1 MAQVARVRF
10 LNVTIRRIC
19 KKKKELKVDVLS
31 ITSIVS
37 DDLEQSTGGHE
48 QGIITQPKVKDSK
61 HLIAKMPTLEELK
74 EQASKEGTTVK
85 EVAKCLLKNIAI
97 LHLEASSD
105 SDLEKY
111 HQALNEAFPHAKGLL
126 KPVIPPE
133 VKEAKELDPY
143 IETLMGQLF
152 EEQLPTPKETPRAPH
167 AKSLIF

>member
-1 MAQVARVRF
+1 
-10 LNVTIRRIC
+10 
-19 KKKKELKVDVLS
+19 
-31 ITSIVS
+31 
-37 DDLEQSTGGHE
+37 
-48 QGIITQPKVKDSK
+48 
-61 HLIAKMPTLEELK
+61 MPTLEELK

-133 VKEAKELDPY
+133 VKDAKELDPY
-143 IETLMGQLF
+143 IETLMEQLF
-152 EEQLPTPKETPRAPH
+152 DEQLPTPKETPRSRAPTPRDQH
-167 AKSLIF
+167 QDADSKGQATRSEGRNEHI